1 MSLRSAAHTLFCFTD
16 GKGNFMKRMTWKRR
30 SLALALS
37 AALLLCV
44 TGCSS
49 TSQTQTQSTVS
60 TTSGGTLSSLLA
72 EIENGGKDKS
82 VTVMIYGQTHEM
94 EIYDSMLEDFEDE
107 NPDVGT
113 VEIQQSQQTDYST
126 QVTSALASG
135 TMADVFYIEPANVA
149 RYAEQ
154 GQILALDDLLDEDQ
168 MASIQDIWPDAVSA
182 FRYDSA
188 TEEFGTGSLYALP
201 HDYSAFMLAYNK
213 NLFDAKGVA
222 YPDDD
227 NPMTWDEFRNICAQL
242 VTEDPS
248 NPTWGC
254 AIPFEFF
261 FPQILYSNGG
271 HFLSDDL
278 KTVEFVYGD
287 GSYQQPFLDSLNF
300 LKGLVQDGLAPTP
313 ADDAA
318 LAVYQR
324 WVSGQIGFYPCGTW
338 DVANFNDPEL
348 VAFDDWGLTYYPVGP
363 SGTYTAARAGTVGY
377 AVYSG
382 SDNVDG
388 AVKFIEYFA
397 TNLEGQQQLAEGG
410 IQLPNLMS
418 YATGE
423 FASELESGVIQY
435 ADNYQVVFN
444 YMGGESSGTAPNGYG
459 YRNVMPEY
467 FYTPTTLWWNGSNG
481 FLTQATAFMEGSIS
495 AEDYMSSM
503 QTACQEELDT
513 AWEEFDLAG
522 SN

>member
-1 MSLRSAAHTLFCFTD
+1 
-16 GKGNFMKRMTWKRR
+16 MKRMTWKRR

-168 MASIQDIWPDAVSA
+168 MANIRDIWPDAVNA
-182 FRYDSA
+182 FRYNC
-188 TEEFGTGSLYALP
+188 TTGEFRTGSLYAVP

-213 NLFDAKGVA
+213 SLFDEKGVT

-227 NPMTWDEFRNICAQL
+227 NPMTWDEFRNVCAQL
-242 VTEDPS
+242 VTENPS

-254 AIPFEFF
+254 AIPSAFF

-271 HFLSDDL
+271 HFLSNDL

-287 GSYQQPFLDSLNF
+287 GSYQQPLLDSLNF
-300 LKGLVQDGLAPTP
+300 LQGLVQDGLAPTP
-313 ADDAA
+313 AEDAA

-338 DVANFNDPEL
+338 DVATFNDPEI
-348 VAFDDWGLTYYPVGP
+348 VSFDWDLTYYPVGP

-377 AVYSG
+377 AVYADSK
-382 SDNVDG
+382 NVDG

-397 TNLEGQQQLAEGG
+397 TNKDGQQQLAEAG
-410 IQLPNLMS
+410 IQLPNLMG

-423 FASELESGVIQY
+423 FASQLESGVMRY
-435 ADNYQVVFN
+435 ADNYQVAFD

-467 FYTPTTLWWNGSNG
+467 FYTPNTLWWDGSSG
-481 FLTQATAFMEGSIS
+481 FVSSISSVLSGSIS
-495 AEDYMSSM
+495 SEDYLSTM
-503 QTACQEELDT
+503 QGSCQELLDT
-513 AWEEFDLAG
+513 AWEEFDMAV
-522 SN
+522 NY